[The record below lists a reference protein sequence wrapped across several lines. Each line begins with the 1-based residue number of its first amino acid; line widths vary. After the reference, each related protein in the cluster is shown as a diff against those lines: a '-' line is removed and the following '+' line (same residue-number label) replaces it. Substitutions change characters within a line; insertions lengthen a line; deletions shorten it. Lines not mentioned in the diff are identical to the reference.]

1 MRLASVK
8 FVNLERLDDG
18 TSTDE
23 IRTELHGPIEFD
35 PADQVVRVGT
45 LLIPMGRVR
54 RMVVTDARPICP
66 ECGEGFDNNS
76 GLGAHRKYVHQVVG
90 ASSKKEKK

>member
-8 FVNLERLDDG
+8 LAYLEHLDDG

-23 IRTELHGPIEFD
+23 LRAELHGPLEFD
-35 PADQVVRVGT
+35 PEDQVVRVGS

-54 RMVVTDARPICP
+54 RMVLIDARPICP
-66 ECGEGFDNNS
+66 ECGEAFDNNS
-76 GLGAHRKYVHQVVG
+76 ALASHRAYKHQVAG
-90 ASSKKEKK
+90 KRGK